1 MTSPS
6 LAGRSQPPRP
16 FEQDWAG
23 PWHRSLGA
31 RLGTPSRSD
40 ERRVIDTSA
49 RLTWRREP
57 ECSDQTEHLR
67 RPLPLRHSKLPKLE
81 TALPLSDWLAGDPM
95 AEDEG
100 EREPQAGA
108 SGLQE
113 ALRALLPDS
122 REGLALRLGER
133 VERSVQGLL
142 QEVAALFCARRGGEC
157 LQACE
162 ALLDYSWER
171 LNTGPWQDVHPDW
184 RRVYAFGCLLKA
196 ACLCEEPADAS
207 AVAEAL
213 KVCDLGLLMG
223 AAILGDIL
231 TKVAAVLKAH
241 LPSEKRPA
249 PGPAQEQPREKKART
264 NRVWIPDVT
273 SERTVPRLHCP
284 SLQHFRKHFL
294 VPGRPVILE
303 GVADQWPCMHKW
315 SVEYIQDVAGCRT
328 VPVEVGSRYTDEE
341 WSQTLMTVNE
351 FVSKYIRDEPRDVG
365 YLAQHQLFEQIPELK
380 RDISIPDYCCLGD
393 GDEEEITI
401 NAWFGPQ
408 GTVSPL
414 HQDPQQNF
422 LVQVMG
428 RKYIRLYSPQESEAL
443 YPHDTHLLH
452 NTSQVDVENPD
463 LEKFPKFA
471 EAPFLSC
478 VLSPGEIL
486 FIPVK
491 YWHYVRA
498 LDLSFSVSFWWS

>member
-1 MTSPS
+1 MYVFGHATRCSALTVLS
-6 LAGRSQPPRP
+6 
-16 FEQDWAG
+16 
-23 PWHRSLGA
+23 
-31 RLGTPSRSD
+31 SRST
-40 ERRVIDTSA
+40 VVT
-49 RLTWRREP
+49 T
-57 ECSDQTEHLR
+57 
-67 RPLPLRHSKLPKLE
+67 RPAE
-81 TALPLSDWLAGDPM
+81 GPM
-95 AEDEG
+95 AEGD
-100 EREPQAGA
+100 REPLAGA
-108 SGLQE
+108 GTLRE
-113 ALRALLPDS
+113 ALRALLPPTK
-122 REGLALRLGER
+122 EELTLQLGER
-133 VERSVQGLL
+133 VERSVVRLL
-142 QEVAALFCARRGGEC
+142 QEAVELFCGGRGGEC
-157 LQACE
+157 LQASE
-162 ALLDYSWER
+162 AILDYSWEK
-171 LNTGPWQDVHPDW
+171 LNTGPWRDVHRDW

-196 ACLCEEPADAS
+196 VCLCEEPGDAG
-207 AVAEAL
+207 AVAAAL
-213 KVCDLGLLMG
+213 RVCDMGLLMG

-231 TKVAAVLKAH
+231 TKVAAVLQAH
-241 LPSEKRPA
+241 LPSGKRPA
-249 PGPAQEQPREKKART
+249 PGPAQEQPHEKKARHD
-264 NRVWIPDVT
+264 RVWIPDVR
-273 SERTVPRLHCP
+273 SERTVPRLRCP

-303 GVADQWPCMHKW
+303 GVADQWPCMKKW
-315 SVEYIQDVAGCRT
+315 SLEYIQDVAGCRT

-351 FVSKYIRDEPRDVG
+351 FISKYIRDE
-365 YLAQHQLFEQIPELK
+365 IPELK

-422 LVQVMG
+422 LVQVTG

-478 VLSPGEIL
+478 ILSPGEIL

>member
-1 MTSPS
+1 M
-6 LAGRSQPPRP
+6 
-16 FEQDWAG
+16 
-23 PWHRSLGA
+23 
-31 RLGTPSRSD
+31 
-40 ERRVIDTSA
+40 
-49 RLTWRREP
+49 
-57 ECSDQTEHLR
+57 
-67 RPLPLRHSKLPKLE
+67 
-81 TALPLSDWLAGDPM
+81 
-95 AEDEG
+95 
-100 EREPQAGA
+100 AGA
-108 SGLQE
+108 GTLRE
-113 ALRALLPDS
+113 ALRALLPPTK
-122 REGLALRLGER
+122 EELTLQLGET
-133 VERSVQGLL
+133 VERSVVRLL
-142 QEVAALFCARRGGEC
+142 REAVELFCGGRGGEC
-157 LQACE
+157 LQASE
-162 ALLDYSWER
+162 AILDYSWEK
-171 LNTGPWQDVHPDW
+171 LNTGPWRDVHRDW

-196 ACLCEEPADAS
+196 VCLCEETGDAG
-207 AVAEAL
+207 AVAAAL
-213 KVCDLGLLMG
+213 RVCDMGLLMG

-231 TKVAAVLKAH
+231 TKVAAVLQAH
-241 LPSEKRPA
+241 LPSGKRPA
-249 PGPAQEQPREKKART
+249 PGPAQEQPHEKKARHDHV
-264 NRVWIPDVT
+264 RIPDVR
-273 SERTVPRLHCP
+273 SERTVPRLRCP

-303 GVADQWPCMHKW
+303 GVADQWPCMKKW
-315 SVEYIQDVAGCRT
+315 SLEYIQDVAGCRT

-351 FVSKYIRDEPRDVG
+351 FISKYIRDE
-365 YLAQHQLFEQIPELK
+365 IPELK

-422 LVQVMG
+422 LVQVTG
-428 RKYIRLYSPQESEAL
+428 RKYIRLYSPQESGAL

-478 VLSPGEIL
+478 ILSPGEIL